1 VGVGTGLWRGWLAL
15 CSGRSSG
22 EKIKLS
28 MGRKKASET
37 TKEEAAEGDTWHHG
51 LTCRSMALSVR
62 RPPPEWATGGGR
74 GEYRKQQIHLVLL
87 CVRLDCLS

>member
-1 VGVGTGLWRGWLAL
+1 
-15 CSGRSSG
+15 
-22 EKIKLS
+22 

-62 RPPPEWATGGGR
+62 RPPPEWATGSGR

-87 CVRLDCLS
+87 YRKQQIHVVLLCVRLDCLS